1 MIAARLPCWLCAFL
15 MALGPAALAQAPA
28 ADVSPLVIFIG
39 SPPGTPGDAV
49 ARIIGG
55 PLGVELGRPVVVENR
70 PGAIGTIAMAA
81 VARGRPDGSV
91 LGILGLQAVVAQHLL
106 PAMPYDTLR
115 DLAPVRQVSSVS
127 NVLVVRGDGPL
138 ATLEDVLAASRKGG
152 LTYASGGNGTPAHLA
167 AELFR
172 QSLHL
177 EMLHVPFT
185 GAVAGV
191 AAVMGGHVDMMF
203 STAPAALGPLK
214 SGKLRALAVS
224 AAARIPA
231 LSEVPTLAELGHAGL
246 SVRDWHGLVAPAQTP
261 PEVVAK
267 IGAAVDKVLAAP
279 AVSERLAQAGLE
291 STRAVGSEGL
301 ELLIRTESKRWADV
315 VKSANIK
322 AD

>member
-1 MIAARLPCWLCAFL
+1 MITARLPYWLCALL
-15 MALGPAALAQAPA
+15 MALSATAVAQTPT

-39 SPPGTPGDAV
+39 SPPGTPGDTV
-49 ARIIGG
+49 ARIIAS

-70 PGAIGTIAMAA
+70 PGAIGTVAVAA

-106 PAMPYDTLR
+106 PTIPYDTLR

-138 ATLEDVLAASRKGG
+138 ATLDDLLAASRRGN

-177 EMLHVPFT
+177 QMLHVPFT

-191 AAVMGGHVDMMF
+191 TAVMGGHVDMMF

-224 AAARIPA
+224 AASRIPT
-231 LSEVPTLAELGHAGL
+231 LPEVPTLAELGHAGL
-246 SVRDWHGLVAPAQTP
+246 NVRDWHGLVAPGQTP
-261 PEVVAK
+261 SELIAK
-267 IGAAVDKVLAAP
+267 IGAAVDKVLATP
-279 AVSERLAQAGLE
+279 AVGERLAQAGLE

-301 ELLIRTESKRWADV
+301 ELLIRTESQRWAEV
-315 VKSANIK
+315 VKGANIK